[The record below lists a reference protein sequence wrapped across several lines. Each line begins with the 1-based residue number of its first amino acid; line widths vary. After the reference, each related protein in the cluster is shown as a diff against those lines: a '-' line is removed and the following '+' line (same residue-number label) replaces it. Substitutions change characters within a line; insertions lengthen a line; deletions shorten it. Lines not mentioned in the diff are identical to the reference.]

1 MPYTKIKHNKGTT
14 TLTRVEDRSQQ
25 ESIEQTL
32 TSHDDP
38 RPEFVT
44 ALQALT
50 AWVVD
55 VCDLPADY
63 AEDMRI
69 TGVSLS
75 PGEYGGCVVTALKS
89 VSGAN
94 APVVINTPHV
104 PETPTSENGPSLP
117 AAVCEMLASLEGEAD
132 KFWRGERAQAELF
145 DAPAGGVEITE
156 PYAPPAGATAT
167 LSVNGGPAV
176 DLDDEAAVREALTP
190 LFEELAGKV
199 YP

>member
-14 TLTRVEDRSQQ
+14 TLTRVEDRTAK

-55 VCDLPADY
+55 VCDLPDDY
-63 AEDMRI
+63 DHDMRI

-75 PGEYGGCVVTALKS
+75 PGEYGGCVVTALKK

-104 PETPTSENGPSLP
+104 PETPTSDESPCLP
-117 AAVCEMLASLEGEAD
+117 PPVCAMIATLEEEAD
-132 KFWRGERAQAELF
+132 KFWRGQRAQAEMF
-145 DAPAGGVEITE
+145 DGPACGVEITE
-156 PYAPPAGATAT
+156 PYEGTT
-167 LSVNGGPAV
+167 VSINGGPEIPV
-176 DLDDEAAVREALTP
+176 EAITSAANALRRGD
-190 LFEELAGKV
+190 A
-199 YP
+199 

>member
-38 RPEFVT
+38 RPAFVE

-50 AWVVD
+50 AYVVR
-55 VCDLPADY
+55 VCELPRGY

-104 PETPTSENGPSLP
+104 PEVATSDNGPCLP
-117 AAVCEMLASLEGEAD
+117 PWACEMLATLEAEAD
-132 KFWRGERAQAELF
+132 RFWKGERAQ
-145 DAPAGGVEITE
+145 VEMFTESGEVQITE
-156 PYAPPAGATAT
+156 PYTPPNGSTAT

-199 YP
+199 HP